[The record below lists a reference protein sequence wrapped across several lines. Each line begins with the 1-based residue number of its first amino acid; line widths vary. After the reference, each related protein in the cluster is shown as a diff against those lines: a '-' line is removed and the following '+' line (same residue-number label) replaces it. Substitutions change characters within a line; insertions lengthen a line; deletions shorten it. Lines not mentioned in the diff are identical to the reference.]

1 MTNNTFKIR
10 TADVDAL
17 LSPKKSDFS
26 NHTVLLV
33 LGWLEEDKCESGM
46 LIELRE
52 AYPELYQAHAQ
63 VLKGNPGNHMAGK
76 IQACTALLLGTE
88 HHERVMAVAIK
99 GKVRID
105 LFARANASDYAQS
118 FVRKVDGS
126 LYTNAEL
133 KRLLRERLSIDALLL
148 SVARHN
154 DVEAYKQLI
163 KIKPVAARAS
173 IKSIMEFAS
182 KHRVMVPNSFMGG
195 LRESENPAGTAGVDI
210 NDYVGAFKG
219 SGTESLAGMLE
230 DYYQPALTPLVGHE
244 LFHSLFARDV
254 FRDSPENRDYV
265 AKLMRD
271 GGDWYIGLKQCQEGS
286 HAYLGLLTRKKDPKA
301 ELQALIGHGAKTAN
315 QPLVGEILKHIPV
328 ELIVEYADTP
338 AKADQ
343 IYRIVRLE
351 CIKNK
356 VSKKLHDKNFGAD
369 LGL

>member
-1 MTNNTFKIR
+1 MTNNTLKIR

-26 NHTVLLV
+26 SHTALLV
-33 LGWLEEDKCESGM
+33 LGWLEEDRNESGM

-63 VLKGNPGNHMAGK
+63 LLKGNPGNHMTGK
-76 IQACTALLLGTE
+76 IQACTALLLGAE
-88 HHERVMAVAIK
+88 HHDRVMAVAIK
-99 GKVRID
+99 GEVRID
-105 LFARANASDYAQS
+105 LFACANGSDYTQS
-118 FVRKVDGS
+118 FVRKADGS
-126 LYTNAEL
+126 LYANSEL
-133 KRLLRERLSIDALLL
+133 RRLLRERLSIDALLL

-182 KHRVMVPNSFMGG
+182 KHRVMVPSSFV
-195 LRESENPAGTAGVDI
+195 AGFPGAEKSAAFAGVDI

-219 SGTESLAGMLE
+219 CGRDSLASMLE
-230 DYYQPALTPLVGHE
+230 YHYKPALTPLVGHE
-244 LFHSLFARDV
+244 LFHALFARA
-254 FRDSPENRDYV
+254 FTDSPEHRDYV

-271 GGDWYIGLKQCQEGS
+271 EGDWYIGLKQHQEGS
-286 HAYLGLLTRKKDPKA
+286 YVYLGLLARKKDPKA
-301 ELQALIGHGAKTAN
+301 ELQALISHGAKASN
-315 QPLVGEILKHIPV
+315 HPLVGEVLKHIPE
-328 ELIVEYADTP
+328 ELIIEYAATP

-351 CIKNK
+351 CIKNL
-356 VSKKLHDKNFGAD
+356 VSKELHERNFGAD

>member
-10 TADVDAL
+10 TTDVDAL
-17 LSPKKSDFS
+17 LAPQKSDFS
-26 NHTVLLV
+26 RHTALLV
-33 LGWLEEDKCESGM
+33 LGWLEEDKNESGM
-46 LIELRE
+46 LIELRQ
-52 AYPELYQAHAQ
+52 AYPELYQSHAQ
-63 VLKGNPGNHMAGK
+63 VLKGNPGNHMTSN
-76 IQACTALLLGTE
+76 IQACSALLLGTE
-88 HHERVMAVAIK
+88 HHERVMAIAIK
-99 GKVRID
+99 GEVRID
-105 LFARANASDYAQS
+105 LFARANGSAYAQS

-126 LYTNAEL
+126 LYANAEL

-154 DVEAYKQLI
+154 DLEAYKQLI

-182 KHRVMVPNSFMGG
+182 KHRVMVPNSFMGS
-195 LRESENPAGTAGVDI
+195 LRESDNPAGSAGIDI

-230 DYYQPALTPLVGHE
+230 DFYQPALTPLVGHE

-286 HAYLGLLTRKKDPKA
+286 HVYLGLLTRKKDPKA
-301 ELQALIGHGAKTAN
+301 ELQVLISHGAKTAN
-315 QPLVGEILKHIPV
+315 QPLVSEMLKHIPV
-328 ELIVEYADTP
+328 ELIVEYADTS

-351 CIKNK
+351 CIKNQ